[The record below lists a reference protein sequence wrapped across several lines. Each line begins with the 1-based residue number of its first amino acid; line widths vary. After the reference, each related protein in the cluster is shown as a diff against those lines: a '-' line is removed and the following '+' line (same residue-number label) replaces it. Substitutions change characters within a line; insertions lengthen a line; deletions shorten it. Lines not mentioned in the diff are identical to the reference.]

1 MAYTTIDD
9 PSAHFQTVIYTGTSG
24 NARQVTN
31 DGNSDLKPDLVWIK
45 GRSNQSHNLLY
56 DSTRGVN
63 KQVYSDI
70 HNTEATATNGLQQF
84 TTDGFKVGSYVY
96 ANENGHTFVGWQW
109 KANGGTTSS
118 NTDGALT
125 STVQAN
131 TTAGFS
137 ILTFT
142 TNGTTSTI
150 GHGLGVK
157 PEVVIYRSRNAAGG
171 PLLIT
176 NVLDGGMD
184 YAYLSL
190 ENAFAAIGYDQNT
203 TSLVQYN
210 DNNTNTQVAYA
221 FKQIKGYSKFGRYY
235 GNGNIDGTFIYCGF
249 KPAWVM
255 VKNVNSGVS
264 WMIQDSTRDRT
275 NPVYH
280 RLKTNSDAA
289 EATNMNFLEFHSNGF
304 KTTVNDSSWN
314 TANQYY
320 FYMAFAESPFVSS
333 TGTPTTAR

>member
-9 PSAHFQTVIYTGTSG
+9 PSAHFQTVIYTGNSG

-56 DSTRGVN
+56 DSTRGVT
-63 KQVYSDI
+63 KQIYSDI
-70 HNTEATATNGLQQF
+70 HNTEATVTNGLQQF

-131 TTAGFS
+131 ATAGFS

-142 TNGTTSTI
+142 TNGTTTTT

-157 PEVVIYRSRNAAGG
+157 PEVVIYRSRNAGGG

-203 TSLVQYN
+203 TSVVQYN

-235 GNGNIDGTFIYCGF
+235 GNGITDGTFIYCGF

-264 WMIQDSTRDRT
+264 WMIQDSTRDKT

-280 RLKTNSDAA
+280 RLKTNNDAA
-289 EATNMNFLEFHSNGF
+289 EATNINCLEFHSNGF

-333 TGTPTTAR
+333 EGTPTTAR